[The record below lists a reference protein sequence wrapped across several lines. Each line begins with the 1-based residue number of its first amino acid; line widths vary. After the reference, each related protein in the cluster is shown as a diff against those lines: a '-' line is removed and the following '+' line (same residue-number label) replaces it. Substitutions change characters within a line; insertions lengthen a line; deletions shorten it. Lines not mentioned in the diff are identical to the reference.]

1 MGKSGDQVPRFPH
14 RKGQKMKYKV
24 EYTKSNGEKVKNQ
37 VYTTENI
44 TKILEQLET
53 WGTKKIV
60 ITSIE
65 EN

>member
-1 MGKSGDQVPRFPH
+1 
-14 RKGQKMKYKV
+14 MKYKV
-24 EYTKSNGEKVKNQ
+24 EYTKSNGEEVKNQ

-53 WGTKKIV
+53 WGAKKIV